1 MLRFRP
7 VDCATREPLD
17 ARLGAAARMNATI
30 VANANANATVANA
43 TTDENPTLIPG
54 GGSDQLVAT
63 FGYSNR
69 RGYEMRTVAVYAA
82 GPSPG
87 WSWLAYKDQWTRL
100 ALSGKGVDGGVGGC
114 FSASPGGRLAFFCV
128 ECDRRMKPF
137 ARGIAIRAF
146 ISTSACAATAAEEPP
161 VYVGVSA
168 RGEHDW
174 EVGASPPEMPC
185 GEKANAWR
193 FLAEEEE
200 RRAAAADD
208 ADDKT
213 AAACGRRV
221 NVPFAALNGCVGAAA
236 ANANTLFFELGRGA
250 TSDTVIC
257 LDEVFVEQRAP
268 SA

>member
-1 MLRFRP
+1 
-7 VDCATREPLD
+7 
-17 ARLGAAARMNATI
+17 
-30 VANANANATVANA
+30 
-43 TTDENPTLIPG
+43 
-54 GGSDQLVAT
+54 
-63 FGYSNR
+63 
-69 RGYEMRTVAVYAA
+69 
-82 GPSPG
+82 
-87 WSWLAYKDQWTRL
+87 
-100 ALSGKGVDGGVGGC
+100 
-114 FSASPGGRLAFFCV
+114 
-128 ECDRRMKPF
+128 
-137 ARGIAIRAF
+137 
-146 ISTSACAATAAEEPP
+146 
-161 VYVGVSA
+161 
-168 RGEHDW
+168 
-174 EVGASPPEMPC
+174 MPC

-208 ADDKT
+208 ADDET